1 MKKHIISRT
10 LSFLLALTLIFAAAP
25 LSAFGAGTGDES
37 ESESATA
44 TTYGSMADT
53 FSDLYWLLFVKP
65 FLKPSA
71 SGEGLPE
78 NASLTLETVPNPFNR
93 KSGSVNYDFLDFY
106 DIKAVDKQT
115 GKEIHPIGEVEV
127 TITDARIKDN
137 QSVFLL
143 HILDDENVIRN
154 SKNYVLKT
162 DPAFVSAFPAAA
174 KAAEKATGKT
184 GVAVE
189 IIDDLAVDGNDITFK
204 TSSFSIFII
213 AENPILTVNFYKG
226 PADDA
231 NKIVSIRVKK
241 SDTEGYP
248 STSNPP
254 VETEFEKIVYDPGVN
269 SGLEDDI
276 LFRGWFENNDYT
288 ADDAVRVTDPP
299 ADPAGAYVSG
309 AMTIADVRDKIAAIL
324 NDTAFNG
331 GEKDFY
337 AMLFRQYTVTY
348 FDQAG
353 KVCLGRD
360 FLLQRAYSA
369 DGSDIALN
377 EMDYQV
383 TLTYVPYGQFENFEG
398 WKLKT
403 GDKTEGDGFYN
414 TEAQHMLGIYT
425 TEPDGTPDITGEE
438 AREHIYTTP
447 TWTRINGDIYLQ
459 AEAPEGNWLV
469 FDENGKGGTYV
480 APQFVKKGE
489 STISPDSTNADLGY
503 PVTMQRYGYE
513 FGGWFTT
520 KTAADNNTVRFENW
534 GNNPPAGAFTFG
546 QQLQDNVTIYASWIP
561 HATATYTVIVW
572 TQNIA
577 GDGYDFY
584 ESIPLSGNVGSTV
597 NTVSQQGTGNNAY
610 ARING
615 RNIQITG
622 FHLDTYTQDV
632 EITTE
637 NNAVVHVYYDRN
649 EYTLTFRIGSNYTT
663 YTYVETTSNTGTQYG
678 YVNGEYVV
686 LSRTAVYTLDG
697 STPYNGTTYYTTES
711 DSNDFN
717 QYGVVNGNLVRLTR
731 AGGWGNRYWT
741 YNGQRYNGIRYIDTT
756 GYFAT
761 YYASDTTTLYAF
773 SNGAMVPLQSY
784 TTWTYQGQPYTGTR
798 YTRTSNGTTDVVKTI
813 TALYQQNIS
822 EYFPIVG
829 DNGVT
834 YNNGERWNP
843 QNSSIFSEVL
853 VYIDVMPAENTN
865 FMLDT
870 ANRPLKTINWYIEV
884 LPGETGTVTAPNT
897 LYDYN
902 NNAVSSGGRQ
912 FTLYKSISARYNG
925 GTRAEDFIELI
936 GFDRLGADS
945 QYDYNGFYIY
955 STTQNGTVNFYYT
968 RKAYPI
974 LFLDGKY
981 VDGNNNVQDEAN
993 RGELALSDVQ
1003 LYGADVSSFNDYT
1016 LPDYEGYAL
1025 EGWFLDESC
1034 TQPYT
1039 FTTMPEGGITVYA
1052 KWRLTQYRVFLHAN
1066 AGTVEYDENWN
1077 IISDTRDRTLDWGSD
1092 TQSMSFRISYG
1103 GTISVPTGLRDSY
1116 IFAGWFT
1123 DPGLTQSFI
1132 PASRLNEQSP
1142 TSDYDK
1148 TTAMTDYMDK
1158 WSNIGPG
1165 QNGEQPYNSDLT
1177 GYNGGDRFWIT
1188 KRFDLYAKWRAR
1200 IVGADGMYVK
1210 FVTTDDEG
1218 RVGHFA
1224 SGTAN
1229 ANAELTEYC
1238 DGDIYAD
1245 GAFGYG
1251 LAACD
1256 PPAVAEGAD
1265 ELHFRYWVIQRW
1277 SAAQGFFDA
1286 TDDDGNLIVVYPGQR
1301 FETVYEYAQR
1311 VDLTEPDPDDS
1322 SHIYDYYM
1330 VLRAEYTP
1338 AVPAETTVRYHANGG
1353 VWQDVITGGTLPAY
1367 GSGAD
1372 VVNYASVP
1380 GYAEGDTETYYG
1392 FNIEVN
1398 KEFNILQNT
1407 AAQTV
1412 VEKEGYNFLG
1422 WSFTRI
1428 TTDAGVETFKQTLA
1442 TETAE
1447 GYEGERTVFAGDG
1460 SDPVVGADLRPDE
1473 ANVLYAVWELRTFD
1487 VIVKKVIANFQMTDD
1502 TWNQHGFMFYYSVT
1516 KDGVSLIADTL
1527 VKEGGVSVNGS
1538 ANTGDTDTVIIA
1550 NVPYGATLSIWEVLQ
1565 EGDEQT
1571 LFLTDH
1577 DADNKI
1583 EIVLNDELALKDDGR
1598 TLAAPAV
1605 ITNTGALGTIIVS
1618 KTVTDKNGTEFA
1630 NEKFVFKLE
1639 RLTSADG
1646 AVDAT
1651 FAPVYFTLKDTG
1663 SVSFQVPSG
1672 YYQVTELTKWSW
1684 RYEAQDDTVKKC
1696 TIDQDNSTARA
1707 EFTNKR
1713 NDANWL
1719 CGENSADNTFV
1730 VSNGR

>member
-78 NASLTLETVPNPFNR
+78 NAKLSFETVSNPFNR
-93 KSGSVNYDFLDFY
+93 KTGSVNYDFLDFY

-269 SGLEDDI
+269 SGLDEDI
-276 LFRGWFENNDYT
+276 LFRGWFENNEYT
-288 ADDAVRVTDPP
+288 AEDAVRVTDPP

-360 FLLQRAYSA
+360 FVLQRAYSA

-403 GDKTEGDGFYN
+403 GDKTEGDGYYN
-414 TEAQHMLGIYT
+414 TQAQHMLGIYT

-447 TWTRINGDIYLQ
+447 TWTRISGDIYLQ
-459 AEAPEGNWLV
+459 AESPEGNWLV
-469 FDENGKGGTYV
+469 FDENGKGATYV
-480 APQFVKKGE
+480 APQFVKKGQN
-489 STISPDSTNADLGY
+489 TISPHATNADLGY

-520 KTAADNNTVRFENW
+520 KAAADANTVKYEDW
-534 GNNPPAGAFTFG
+534 GATPPNGAFTFG
-546 QQLQDNVTIYASWIP
+546 QQLNDNITIYASWIS
-561 HATATYTVIVW
+561 HTTATYTVIIW
-572 TQNIA
+572 KQNINA
-577 GDGYDFY
+577 DGYDFY
-584 ESIPLSGNVGSTV
+584 ESIPLTGNVGQTV
-597 NTVSQQGTGNNAY
+597 DTVTQVGNGNDAY
-610 ARING
+610 VVVDG
-615 RNIQITG
+615 RTIRLTG
-622 FHLDTYTQDV
+622 FHLKDV
-632 EITTE
+632 SPNVVISTE
-637 NNAVVHVYYDRN
+637 NNSVVHVRFDRT
-649 EYTLTFRIGSNYTT
+649 EYTITLRDTGGTSHYEYTPT
-663 YTYVETTSNTGTQYG
+663 DSQTGTQYG
-678 YVNGEYVV
+678 YVNGQYVQLTRSAFYSV
-686 LSRTAVYTLDG
+686 DG
-697 STPYNGTTYYTTES
+697 STSYTGYGYMEATSNSNNNTY
-711 DSNDFN
+711 
-717 QYGVVNGNLVRLTR
+717 YGVVNGAVVTLSRR
-731 AGGWGNRYWT
+731 GNGT
-741 YNGQRYNGIRYIDTT
+741 YNNPYYWVYNNNQTYTGTRYLRYNNNTIAYYFNGYEWYGFDSAT
-756 GYFAT
+756 GT
-761 YYASDTTTLYAF
+761 MKRVVQVV
-773 SNGAMVPLQSY
+773 NWSY
-784 TTWTYQGQPYTGTR
+784 NGQPYTGTR
-798 YTRTSNGTTDVVKTI
+798 YTRSTTTNVTVKTI
-813 TALYQQNIS
+813 TALYQQDIS
-822 EYFPIVG
+822 SYFPVQG
-829 DNGVT
+829 DNGVNYT
-834 YNNGERWNP
+834 GYVWDP
-843 QNSSIFSEVL
+843 QNSSIYTTGQVP
-853 VYIDVMPAENTN
+853 YIEAMREENTV
-865 FMLDT
+865 FMAQRYGT
-870 ANRPLKTINWYIEV
+870 GTMIHMYYYTEA
-884 LPGETGTVTAPNT
+884 LPGEAYDVT
-897 LYDYN
+897 Y
-902 NNAVSSGGRQ
+902 GGKNYIEHQ
-912 FTLYKSISARYNG
+912 HVQISANG
-925 GTRAEDFIELI
+925 EINSTRAEDFSDI
-936 GFDRLGADS
+936 
-945 QYDYNGFYIY
+945 NGF
-955 STTQNGTVNFYYT
+955 TQYASNPAYGANGQVALNYNNSYTIRFYYT
-968 RKAYPI
+968 RNNYAI
-974 LFLDGKY
+974 HFMDGTY
-981 VDGNNNVQDEAN
+981 VDGNNNVQDEIN
-993 RGELALSDVQ
+993 RGSLATSEQ
-1003 LYGADVSSFNDYT
+1003 FAYGANISEYNNYKLDNYQ
-1016 LPDYEGYAL
+1016 GYVF
-1025 EGWFLDESC
+1025 EGWYLDETC
-1034 TQPYT
+1034 TQPCN

-1052 KWRLTQYRVFLHAN
+1052 KWRQIQYRVFLHPN
-1066 AGTVEYDENWN
+1066 AGTGDNVDE
-1077 IISDTRDRTLDWGSD
+1077 TLDWGSD
-1092 TQSMSFRISYG
+1092 TQSMNFRISYG
-1103 GTISVPTGLRDSY
+1103 GTISVPTGLRHDY
-1116 IFAGWFT
+1116 IFAGWYT

-1132 PASRLNEQSP
+1132 PATRLNEQTVTTP
-1142 TSDYDK
+1142 YDK
-1148 TTAMTDYMDK
+1148 TTDFTDKMDK
-1158 WSNIGPG
+1158 WGRLTGDADHDGPW
-1165 QNGEQPYNSDLT
+1165 NSDLT

-1188 KRFDLYAKWRAR
+1188 KRFDLYAKWRAK

-1229 ANAELTEYC
+1229 TNAALTEYC

-1245 GAFGYG
+1245 GAFSYG

-1256 PPAVAEGAD
+1256 APAVAEGAD
-1265 ELHFRYWVIQRW
+1265 ELHFRYWVVQRW
-1277 SAAQGFFDA
+1277 DASENSFFDS
-1286 TDDDGNLIVVYPGQR
+1286 DVIVYPGER
-1301 FETVYEYAQR
+1301 FDTVYQYAQR
-1311 VDLTEPDPDDS
+1311 IDIDPSDPEYNKPGTEGYDETKPD
-1322 SHIYDYYM
+1322 YYYKYYM

-1353 VWQDVITGGTLPAY
+1353 VWQDVITGRTLPAY

-1372 VVNYASVP
+1372 VVNYAPVP

-1428 TTDAGVETFKQTLA
+1428 TADADVETFKQTLA

-1473 ANVLYAVWELRTFD
+1473 ANVLYAVWEPRTFD

-1516 KDGVSLIADTL
+1516 KDGETLVADTL

-1565 EGDEQT
+1565 EGGEQT

-1618 KTVTDKNGTEFA
+1618 KTVNDKNGTEFA

-1672 YYQVTELTKWSW
+1672 YYQVTELDDWSW
-1684 RYEAQDDTVKKC
+1684 RYKAQGDTVKKC
-1696 TIDQDNSTARA
+1696 TIDQDNSTAQA
-1707 EFTNKR
+1707 KFTNKR
-1713 NDANWL
+1713 NDMNWL
-1719 CGENSADNTFV
+1719 SGENSADNTFV